1 MLLSTFIAQRLRES
15 RLAALLL
22 MFIGLFWGFLFSL
35 IAIKYMSVN
44 QQDAVYRA
52 QTLAEG
58 ENLVIPVETYLVE
71 AINQGRLIHLTGDVR
86 VNEILKD
93 TLFDITAVNVL
104 AFRRVVK
111 MYQWTEKI
119 SKKQDDTLDYRYDKI
134 WLEQLIDSSL
144 FELSQEHQN
153 PDSMLITGQ
162 VTRAKQVKLGEFILP
177 HNLIEKMNPSQW
189 LPMTTLSFW
198 QIPENLAS
206 RLGEQ
211 KIQLYDGHYY
221 IGPDPSSP
229 QIGDLQIKFEMIQP
243 ETISVVAKQVNS
255 SLMPYQTQTAG
266 EIELFEL
273 GTVSAEQMF
282 YNAKKQKFFDILS
295 ESFGRFLIMGLG
307 FYLLFIAL
315 WLSKNTLPIL
325 GNPDNLRGWLISVVL
340 AAVVSLIIIA
350 LSWIDYSPLIGRT
363 LLVIAVC
370 LLYFFKFARKSKQPT
385 LIYEEIVPKKYN
397 QDKY

>member
-15 RLAALLL
+15 RMVALLL
-22 MFIGLFWGFLFSL
+22 MFIGLFWGFLFCLTAIGGMSL
-35 IAIKYMSVN
+35 N
-44 QQDAVYRA
+44 QQEAVYRA

-58 ENLVIPVETYLVE
+58 ENRVIEIETYLVE
-71 AINQGRLIHLTGDVR
+71 PVNEGKLIHLTGEVR

-111 MYQWTEKI
+111 MYQWTEKV

-144 FELSQEHQN
+144 FELSQEHHN
-153 PDSMLITGQ
+153 PAAMLITGQ

-177 HNLIEKMNPSQW
+177 HNLIDKMTPSQW
-189 LPMTTLSFW
+189 LPMTALSFW
-198 QIPENLAS
+198 QVPENLAS

-211 KIQLYDGHYY
+211 KIQFYDGHYY
-221 IGPDPSSP
+221 IGHDSSLP
-229 QIGDLQIKFEMIQP
+229 QIGDLQIQFEMIPP

-282 YNAKKQKFFDILS
+282 YNAKKQNFFDILS

-307 FYLLFIAL
+307 FYILFIAL

-325 GNPDNLRGWLISVVL
+325 GNPDNLKGWLISVVL
-340 AAVVSLIIIA
+340 AAVVSLILIA
-350 LSWIDYSPLIGRT
+350 LAWIDYSPLIGRT

-370 LLYFFKFARKSKQPT
+370 LLYFFKFARKSKQAT
-385 LIYEEIVPKKYN
+385 LIYEENVPRKYY
-397 QDKY
+397 KY